1 MFCMY
6 CNHKLLKKDI
16 CLCGVCYNKICFL
29 SIKKTFISSIFLYDD
44 ITRALILEAKVKGNH
59 KAFILLKKLL
69 ISSLTKSNLLKN
81 CTVIIPAPSSLWSR
95 FYGRF
100 DVAWILSHELAKIHQ
115 KPLKTLPYL
124 MYFKWQKNSFL
135 KQRTSIKLKYK
146 LNKNKNRTI
155 NHVLIFDDVITTGS
169 TIKKMVDI
177 LPKDINIKVLTLSR
191 SKIW

>member
-1 MFCMY
+1 MY

-16 CLCGVCYNKICFL
+16 FLCGVCYNKICFL
-29 SIKKTFISSIFLYDD
+29 PIKKTFINSIFLYDD

-69 ISSLTKSNLLKN
+69 IISLTKSNLLKN
-81 CTVIIPAPSSLWSR
+81 CTMIIPAPSSLWSR

-100 DVAWILSHELAKIHQ
+100 DVAWILSHKLAKIYQ
-115 KPLKTLPYL
+115 KPLNTLPYL

-135 KQRTSIKLKYK
+135 KQRDSIKIKYK
-146 LNKNKNRTI
+146 LNKKTI
-155 NHVLIFDDVITTGS
+155 SKHVLIFDDVITTGS
-169 TIKKMVDI
+169 TIKRIIDI

-191 SKIW
+191 SKTW